1 MENNIYFSNISKSFD
16 GKIVLDNL
24 SHGFKLNQVHVI
36 LGKSGMG
43 KSVLLKLIYQLIKND
58 DGSINLS
65 SNAKYADIVSSSD
78 LITEIKKA
86 N

>member
-43 KSVLLKLIYQLIKND
+43 KSVLLKMLMGLMKPDSGKILINNIISPIID
-58 DGSINLS
+58 FIV
-65 SNAKYADIVSSSD
+65 KYGLNFDIRS
-78 LITEIKKA
+78 
-86 N
+86 

>member
-43 KSVLLKLIYQLIKND
+43 KSVLLKMLMGLMKPDSGKILINQNFLRFSVFCVIEFFD
-58 DGSINLS
+58 RD
-65 SNAKYADIVSSSD
+65 
-78 LITEIKKA
+78 
-86 N
+86 

>member
-43 KSVLLKLIYQLIKND
+43 KSVLLKRLKDSVGCHHDWN
-58 DGSINLS
+58 SW
-65 SNAKYADIVSSSD
+65 
-78 LITEIKKA
+78 
-86 N
+86 